1 MLDLFAP
8 KAKKTS
14 AKVIPQARSG
24 ETKHM
29 KMTNF
34 EKRFV
39 NSPRRSQRVAE
50 YAERMLRLAG
60 FAPGQTYLDFG
71 CGNGAAAIHLASK
84 LGLKVTGID
93 VDPEQIEAARAKS
106 EQNTN
111 IRFLAADGT
120 KLPFDDNEFDFVATH
135 MVTHHIPDW
144 QNALQQ
150 MLRALKPSG
159 YLIYKDF
166 ALPKWV
172 ASLGKKIFKSL
183 GYLTAE
189 DLNRFAQENQLA
201 VVHLARSFNKYEVV
215 WRKPA

>member
-1 MLDLFAP
+1 
-8 KAKKTS
+8 
-14 AKVIPQARSG
+14 
-24 ETKHM
+24 M

-34 EKRFV
+34 EKSFV
-39 NSPRRSQRVAE
+39 NSPRRSQQVAE
-50 YAERMLRLAG
+50 YAEKMLRLVG
-60 FAPGQTYLDFG
+60 FAPGQSYLDFG

-93 VDPEQIEAARAKS
+93 VDPAQIEVAQARS
-106 EQNTN
+106 DQNKN
-111 IRFLAADGT
+111 ARFLTADGT
-120 KLPFDDNEFDFVATH
+120 KLPFDDSEFDFVATH

-150 MLRALKPSG
+150 MLRVLKPYG

-166 ALPKWV
+166 ALPRWM

-189 DLNRFAQENQLA
+189 DLNRFAQENQLT
-201 VVHLARSFNKYEVV
+201 VVHFARSFNKYEVV

>member
-1 MLDLFAP
+1 
-8 KAKKTS
+8 
-14 AKVIPQARSG
+14 
-24 ETKHM
+24 M
-29 KMTNF
+29 KMTKF
-34 EKRFV
+34 EKFFV
-39 NSPRRSQRVAE
+39 NSEGRSRRVAE
-50 YAERMLRLAG
+50 YAEKMLRLIG
-60 FAPGQTYLDFG
+60 FAPGQSYLDFG
-71 CGNGAAAIHLASK
+71 CGNGAAAVHLASK

-93 VDPEQIEAARAKS
+93 VDPAQIEVARARS
-106 EQNTN
+106 DQNTN
-111 IRFLAADGT
+111 VRFLTADGT

-150 MLRALKPSG
+150 MLRVLKPSG

-172 ASLGKKIFKSL
+172 VSLGKKMSKSL

-189 DLNRFAQENQLA
+189 DLNQFAQQNHLA

-215 WRKPA
+215 WRKPT

>member
-1 MLDLFAP
+1 
-8 KAKKTS
+8 
-14 AKVIPQARSG
+14 
-24 ETKHM
+24 M

-34 EKRFV
+34 EKSFV
-39 NSPRRSQRVAE
+39 NSPRRSQQVAE
-50 YAERMLRLAG
+50 YAEKMLRLVG
-60 FAPGQTYLDFG
+60 FAPGQSYLDFG

-93 VDPEQIEAARAKS
+93 VDPAQIEVAQARS
-106 EQNTN
+106 DQNKN
-111 IRFLAADGT
+111 ARFLTADGT
-120 KLPFDDNEFDFVATH
+120 KLPFDDSEFDFVATH

-150 MLRALKPSG
+150 MLRVLKPYG

-166 ALPKWV
+166 ALPRWM

-189 DLNRFAQENQLA
+189 DLNRFAQENQLT
-201 VVHLARSFNKYEVV
+201 VVHFARSFNKYEVV
-215 WRKPA
+215 WRKPV

>member
-1 MLDLFAP
+1 
-8 KAKKTS
+8 
-14 AKVIPQARSG
+14 
-24 ETKHM
+24 M
-29 KMTNF
+29 KMTKF

-50 YAERMLRLAG
+50 HAEKMLRLVG
-60 FAPGQTYLDFG
+60 FATGQSYLDFG
-71 CGNGAAAIHLASK
+71 CGNGATAIHLASK
-84 LGLKVTGID
+84 LGLKVTGVD
-93 VDPEQIEAARAKS
+93 VDPEQIEAARARS

-111 IRFLAADGT
+111 ALFLTADGT

-150 MLRALKPSG
+150 MLRVLKPSG

-172 ASLGKKIFKSL
+172 ASLGKKIRGLSF
-183 GYLTAE
+183 LTAE
-189 DLNRFAQENQLA
+189 DLNRFGQENHLA
-201 VVHLARSFNKYEVV
+201 VVHLTRSFNKYEVV
-215 WRKPA
+215 WRKPRLD